1 MPIVY
6 VVQESTHNIEPARE
20 YGRIRVMLMH
30 SEVQEGNDKISRVLE
45 RELKDIH
52 SEDYI
57 LCIGDP
63 VAIGIAIH
71 FALVKTRGKINV
83 LTWDK
88 KHYLY
93 EESTIEL

>member
-1 MPIVY
+1 MPRVY
-6 VVQESTHNIEPARE
+6 IVQESKHDVYPARE
-20 YGRIRVMLMH
+20 YGEIRVMLMYDD
-30 SEVQEGNDKISRVLE
+30 VAQGNDRIATVLE
-45 RELKDIH
+45 RELRNIS

-63 VAIGIAIH
+63 VAIGLALH
-71 FALVKTRGKINV
+71 FALIKTMGTINV

-88 KHYLY
+88 RKVAY